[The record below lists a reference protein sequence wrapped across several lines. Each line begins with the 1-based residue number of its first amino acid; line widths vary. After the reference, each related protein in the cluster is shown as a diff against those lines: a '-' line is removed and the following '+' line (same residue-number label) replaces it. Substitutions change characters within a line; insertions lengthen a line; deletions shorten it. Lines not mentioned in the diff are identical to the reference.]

1 MNYYIT
7 VKHLLI
13 IEDDE
18 TLRIGLCRALAQ
30 ENISTKGASTLAEAS
45 LALEKDHFDLIILDC
60 QLPDGNG
67 VDFCTKI
74 QQSTSTPVLFLTVI
88 DSELNE
94 VAAFR
99 AGACDYVKKPF
110 SLMVLKERVHAA
122 LARNAASPLVYHEE
136 EYFFDFSALVFRV
149 GGQEIFLSSA
159 EQKLLQILI
168 ANRKQVVSREVLI
181 DRLWSCDGDFIDEN
195 TLSVAVKRLRK
206 KLDKGNGKS
215 CIRTIYGLGYMW
227 AGC

>member
-1 MNYYIT
+1 MNCYIT

-18 TLRIGLCRALAQ
+18 TLRNGLCRALIQ
-30 ENISTKGASTLAEAS
+30 ENMSTQGASTLAEAS
-45 LALEKDHFDLIILDC
+45 LALDKNHFDLIILDC

-74 QQSTSTPVLFLTVI
+74 RQSTSAPVIFLTVI

-110 SLMVLKERVHAA
+110 SLMVLKERIHAA
-122 LARNAASPLVYHEE
+122 LARNAASPLVFHEE
-136 EYFFDFSALVFRV
+136 GYFFDFSALVFRAD
-149 GGQEIFLSSA
+149 GQEIFLSPS

-168 ANRKQVVSREVLI
+168 TNRKQVVSREVLI
-181 DRLWSCDGDFIDEN
+181 NRLWSCDGEFIDEN
-195 TLSVAVKRLRK
+195 ALSAAVKRLRK
-206 KLDKGNGKS
+206 KLDKENGKS

-227 AGC
+227 AGR

>member
-1 MNYYIT
+1 MNCYIT

-18 TLRIGLCRALAQ
+18 TLRNGLCRALIQ
-30 ENISTKGASTLAEAS
+30 ENMSTQGASTLAEAL
-45 LALEKDHFDLIILDC
+45 LALDKNHFDLIILDC

-74 QQSTSTPVLFLTVI
+74 RQSTSAPVIFLTVI

-110 SLMVLKERVHAA
+110 SLMVLKER
-122 LARNAASPLVYHEE
+122 
-136 EYFFDFSALVFRV
+136 
-149 GGQEIFLSSA
+149 I
-159 EQKLLQILI
+159 K
-168 ANRKQVVSREVLI
+168 I
-181 DRLWSCDGDFIDEN
+181 D
-195 TLSVAVKRLRK
+195 T
-206 KLDKGNGKS
+206 
-215 CIRTIYGLGYMW
+215 
-227 AGC
+227 